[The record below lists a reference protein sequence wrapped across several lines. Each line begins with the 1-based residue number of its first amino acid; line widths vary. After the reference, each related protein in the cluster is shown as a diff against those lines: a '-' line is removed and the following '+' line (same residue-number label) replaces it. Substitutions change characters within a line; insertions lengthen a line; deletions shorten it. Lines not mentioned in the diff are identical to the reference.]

1 MTGQITLNS
10 PHQEP
15 VLKSFIP
22 LHRYL
27 RMELD
32 EYRTFDPPPSFDNGA
47 VVLRIL
53 DTFVRL

>member
-27 RMELD
+27 RMELY
-32 EYRTFDPPPSFDNGA
+32 EYRTFDPPPSFDNG
-47 VVLRIL
+47 VVALQIFY
-53 DTFVRL
+53 TFFRL